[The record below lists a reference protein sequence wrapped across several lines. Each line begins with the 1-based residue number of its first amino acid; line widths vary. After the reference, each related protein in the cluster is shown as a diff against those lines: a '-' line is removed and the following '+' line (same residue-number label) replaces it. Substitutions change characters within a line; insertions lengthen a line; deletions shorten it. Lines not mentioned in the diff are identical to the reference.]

1 MKIEV
6 TGANYKPPRGMSMEL
21 FISYNFKDEKLVR
34 KIVYHLRKQPFLEPY
49 CYGSEVA
56 WMKELKDDLMRFKD
70 VSDAKKEEEIASGI
84 TSENERWRS
93 EIGSKISSCEKFIFF
108 VGDRIGDTQKPE
120 ALDFTKQH
128 GKSIQHK
135 ALVVN
140 LPGAAEIPNYLF
152 QLRGLE
158 PSKIIGPLP
167 EPNIDEPGEDP
178 ESEDLKMK
186 TPKMEINLDVQYAQ
200 EITEKL
206 IGEDYWVPPDD
217 IPIRYPFDYEK
228 DIIAEYTNGGG
239 KLLSLEKIER
249 GCPEYWPSVEKIDAA
264 LPTNP
269 NPIPLEIRGGYR
281 EENDTII
288 VDARSRYHCLAD
300 GKNRCCLE
308 NIGLTFPEAGPR
320 ENLVYPLEEQDAGT
334 NSLRVAILV
343 SGGIAPGINAVIKGI
358 VDRHTLYKKH
368 AGNNSTGPDY
378 DLEIIGYRDGFT
390 GVLSSSHIKLTREK
404 VRDFANKG
412 GSLLGTS
419 RYHPLLNLE
428 DPNERDKA
436 VKQIITRLDE
446 IDILYVIGG
455 DGSMRAAHMIQTRA
469 RQMYAEGQ
477 ANRLSVVA
485 IPKTMDND
493 ILWVWQSFGFMSAVE
508 KAKQFVLQLH
518 TEASSNPRLGIMQ
531 LFGSDSG
538 FVVTHAALASG
549 VCDYVLI
556 PEADFSMEVLCDY
569 IKQKLRSRYKRGR
582 DGKSPFGLI
591 LMAETAI
598 PRDGIHSPGCKYIN
612 DPQVGLEKSEK
623 LAIEKFIADGRRVQG
638 QTQDALRRG
647 GIKIISRVVQ
657 NEIRQM
663 KPTEYWKKFRVFTNE
678 PRHLIRAIDPSVQ
691 DVIFGQRMG
700 TLAVDNA
707 MAGYTDFMISQWLT
721 EYVLVPLKLVV
732 LGRKRVPQKGIFW
745 KSVVA
750 NTGQPHEMV

>member
-1 MKIEV
+1 
-6 TGANYKPPRGMSMEL
+6 MEL
-21 FISYNFKDEKLVR
+21 FISYNFLDEKLVR
-34 KIVYHLRKQPFLEPY
+34 KIVYHLRKQPEMIPY
-49 CYGSEVA
+49 CYGSEET
-56 WMKELKDDLMRFKD
+56 WLKDLNEDLVRFEGLTD
-70 VSDAKKEEEIASGI
+70 PVEEEAVASKI
-84 TSENERWRS
+84 TSDNERWRS
-93 EIGSKISSCEKFIFF
+93 EIGNKISCCDKFIFF
-108 VGDRIGDTQKPE
+108 VGEQIGNTQKPE
-120 ALDFTKQH
+120 ALDFLRQH
-128 GKSIQHK
+128 ERTFSQK
-135 ALVVN
+135 AVVVR
-140 LPGAAEIPNYLF
+140 LPKACDIPDYLF

-158 PSKIIGPLP
+158 PAKIIGPP
-167 EPNIDEPGEDP
+167 AEIPGP
-178 ESEDLKMK
+178 ESQEKL
-186 TPKMEINLDVQYAQ
+186 IVQYA
-200 EITEKL
+200 ERITAKL
-206 IGEDYWVPPDD
+206 IGAKSWIPPDD

-228 DIIAEYTNGGG
+228 DIIAEYTNGRG
-239 KLLSLEKIER
+239 KLLSLDKIER
-249 GCPEYWPSVEKIDAA
+249 GCPEDWPSVEKIDAN
-264 LPTNP
+264 LPIHT

-281 EENDTII
+281 KENDSII

-300 GKNRCCLE
+300 GKNKCCLE

-320 ENLVYPLEEQDAGT
+320 KNLVYPLEKQDAGA
-334 NSLRVAILV
+334 NSLRVGVLV

-358 VDRHTLYKKH
+358 VDRHALYHKH
-368 AGNNSTGPDY
+368 ACNGGGTDY
-378 DLEIIGYRDGFT
+378 VLEIIGYRDGFS
-390 GVLSSSHIKLTREK
+390 GVLSNSHLKLNRKK

-419 RYHPLLNLE
+419 RYHPLLNLDE
-428 DPNERDKA
+428 PKERNKA
-436 VKQIITRLDE
+436 VERIIARLDD

-469 RQMYAEGQ
+469 KQMRADGN

-569 IKQKLRSRYKRGR
+569 IKQKLRSRYKGGQ

-598 PRDGIHSPGCKYIN
+598 PRDGVNSSACKYID
-612 DPQVGLEKSEK
+612 DPRVGLEEREK
-623 LAIEKFIADGRRVQG
+623 DAIKKFIEAGRRVQG

-657 NEIRQM
+657 HEIRKM
-663 KPTEYWKKFRVFTNE
+663 DPVRYWKKFRVFTNE

-745 KSVVA
+745 KSVLA

>member
-1 MKIEV
+1 
-6 TGANYKPPRGMSMEL
+6 MEL
-21 FISYNFKDEKLVR
+21 FISYNFNDEKLVR
-34 KIVYHLRKQPFLEPY
+34 KIVYHLRKQPLLEPY
-49 CYGSEVA
+49 CYGSEVS
-56 WMKELKDDLMRFKD
+56 WLKDIKDDLSQLEN
-70 VSDAKKEEEIASGI
+70 VSDMAEEKKLANGI
-84 TSENERWRS
+84 TSENETWRS
-93 EIGSKISSCEKFIFF
+93 EVGSKLSSCDKFVFF
-108 VGDRIGDTQKPE
+108 VGRRIGDTQKPE
-120 ALDFTKQH
+120 ALDFANQH
-128 GKSIQHK
+128 GGSTRQK
-135 ALVVN
+135 ALVVK
-140 LPGAAEIPNYLF
+140 LAGAARIPDYLF
-152 QLRGLE
+152 ELRGLE
-158 PSKIIGPLP
+158 PGKIIGPLP
-167 EPNIDEPGEDP
+167 EEEKPGEKK
-178 ESEDLKMK
+178 DLK
-186 TPKMEINLDVQYAQ
+186 PKKADKKKPEKESGKDIDLDVLYA
-200 EITEKL
+200 EKITKTL
-206 IGEDYWVPPDD
+206 IGDDLWVPPDD

-228 DIIAEYTNGGG
+228 DIIAEYTDGGG
-239 KLLSLEKIER
+239 RLLSLDKIER
-249 GCPEYWPSVEKIDAA
+249 GCPELWPAVEKIGAG
-264 LPTNP
+264 LPTIT
-269 NPIPLEIRGGYR
+269 NPIPLEIRGSFR
-281 EENDTII
+281 EESDTII
-288 VDARSRYHCLAD
+288 VDARSRYHCTSG
-300 GKNRCCLE
+300 GKNKCCLE

-320 ENLVYPLEEQDAGT
+320 ENLVYPMESRDGAT
-334 NSLRVAILV
+334 DSLQVGVLV

-358 VDRHTLYKKH
+358 VDRHTLYSNH
-368 AGNNSTGPDY
+368 AKENDDTSY
-378 DLEIIGYRDGFT
+378 DLEIIGYRDGFS
-390 GVLSSSHIKLTREK
+390 GLLSGSHIKLNRKK

-419 RYHPLLNLE
+419 RYHPLLDLDDPGKRDSAVRDIISNLK
-428 DPNERDKA
+428 D
-436 VKQIITRLDE
+436 

-455 DGSMRAAHMIQTRA
+455 DGSMRAAHMIWTRA
-469 RQMYAEGQ
+469 QRMHAEGE
-477 ANRLSVVA
+477 ASKLSVVA

-556 PEADFSMEVLCDY
+556 PEADFSMEVLCEF
-569 IKQKLRSRYKRGR
+569 IKKKLKSRYKRGQ
-582 DGKSPFGLI
+582 DGKSPFGMI

-598 PRDGIHSPGCKYIN
+598 PRDGINSPGCKYID
-612 DPQVGLEKSEK
+612 DPDVGLEKEEK
-623 LAIEKFIADGRRVQG
+623 IAIEKFIADGRRVQG

-657 NEIRQM
+657 KEIRQM
-663 KPTEYWKKFRVFTNE
+663 KPGQYWEKFRVFTNE

-745 KSVVA
+745 KSVLA